1 MIKNPH
7 LSLLLFFC
15 LLSTSG
21 WTQSAAIKPLYEED
35 LSEFNLYFYPST
47 LRMLNVNKD
56 PAFNEMIKDVK
67 NLRILIIPK
76 EKLEKDRFMTIKD
89 DLAEEQFEELISMK
103 SKFGL
108 VHLLGLYEED
118 EMQGMIALVLQ
129 EESYIV
135 VELIGAFHPE
145 KAMEIANG
153 GIDLGLINKF
163 MGKKEEE
170 DAQREKWKKIRQ
182 EVEAQERAEDS
193 LKNLKN

>member
-1 MIKNPH
+1 MMKKPY

-47 LRMLNVNKD
+47 LRMLNVSKD

-76 EKLEKDRFMTIKD
+76 EKLEKERFMTVKD

-103 SKFGL
+103 SNFGL
-108 VHLLGLYEED
+108 VHLLGLYEDD
-118 EMQGMIALVLQ
+118 EMQGMVALVLQ

-135 VELIGAFHPE
+135 VELIGAFRPE